1 MHYSVRTPEAD
12 YATARGADTTATA
25 EMVNGE
31 HKETPDLDES
41 FEDEINF
48 ISDRSSL

>member
-12 YATARGADTTATA
+12 FATARVPDTTA

-31 HKETPDLDES
+31 HKETPDLDND